1 MKKIIIPALLLCS
14 LASCDWRSNNA
25 KIASL
30 SREIDSLTKVRD
42 LLLIEEKKLD
52 SPALY
57 FYYCRTV
64 DEGETGIFWSSQIY
78 HSGEFLKGPFD
89 SGDDSGETVVEILSE
104 GKRVK
109 KFKP

>member
-1 MKKIIIPALLLCS
+1 MKKIIILVLLLSS
-14 LASCDWRSNNA
+14 LVSCDWRPNSV

-30 SREIDSLTKVRD
+30 NHDIDSLTKVRD
-42 LLLIEEKKLD
+42 LLLVEEKKLD
-52 SPALY
+52 SQALY

-78 HSGEFLKGPFD
+78 HSGEFIKGPFD
-89 SGDDSGETVVEILSE
+89 SEDESGETVVEILSE
-104 GKRVK
+104 GKRIK